1 MRCAPVQH
9 QCGLHHIPDLYNI
22 YIITSNLVTGEIYV
36 NLLKDEIAPAVREV
50 YPIGDAL
57 WQDDPA
63 RIHRSQVALG
73 AVSLNFR

>member
-1 MRCAPVQH
+1 M
-9 QCGLHHIPDLYNI
+9 
-22 YIITSNLVTGEIYV
+22 
-36 NLLKDEIAPAVREV
+36 NLLEDEIAPADKEV